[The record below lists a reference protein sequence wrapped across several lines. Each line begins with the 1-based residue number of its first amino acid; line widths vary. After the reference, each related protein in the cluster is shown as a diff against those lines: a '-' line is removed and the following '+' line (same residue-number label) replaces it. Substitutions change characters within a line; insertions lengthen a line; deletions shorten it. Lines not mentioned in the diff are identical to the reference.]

1 MDSKVTIWKTVD
13 YGRGGQ
19 MKHYIAEVFVTI
31 PFESNRHDPSEDFIE
46 KYQELQEFVERNHG
60 YITISED
67 EEDYE

>member
-1 MDSKVTIWKTVD
+1 
-13 YGRGGQ
+13 
-19 MKHYIAEVFVTI
+19 MKHYVAEVFVTI
-31 PFESNRHDPSEDFIE
+31 PFESNKYDPSEDFIE